1 MATMTETTSQTQTS
15 PPVTN
20 LQIVVDAADPHAQ
33 AKFWAAALGWTVE
46 RNPEFVQQMLDAGI
60 ATPDDVVEVDGQL
73 AWRTA
78 EALRHPD
85 HDRIR
90 ELGGAARM
98 LFQVVPEARTVKNRM
113 HVDVNVGRDNIDP
126 TVARLEAAGATVL
139 WKVDEPGAF
148 HTTMADPE
156 GNEFCVQ

>member
-1 MATMTETTSQTQTS
+1 MTDTAPETT

-20 LQIVVDAADPHAQ
+20 LQIVLDAADPHAQ
-33 AKFWAAALGWTVE
+33 ATFWAAALGWQVE
-46 RNPEFVQQMLDAGI
+46 RDPGFVQQMLDRGI

-90 ELGGAARM
+90 ELGGAARL
-98 LFQVVPEARTVKNRM
+98 LFQVVPEAKTVKNRM
-113 HVDVNVGRDNIDP
+113 HVDVNVGRDSIDA
-126 TVARLEAAGATVL
+126 TVARLEGLGARVL
-139 WKVDEPGAF
+139 RKVDQPGAF

>member
-1 MATMTETTSQTQTS
+1 MGPMTDTRPS

-20 LQIVVDAADPHAQ
+20 LQVVVDAADPHAQ
-33 AKFWAAALGWTVE
+33 ARFWAAALGWTVE
-46 RNPEFVQQMLDAGI
+46 RDPAFVQQMLDQGI

-90 ELGGAARM
+90 ALGGAARL
-98 LFQVVPEARTVKNRM
+98 LFQLVPEAKAAKNRV
-113 HVDVNVGRDNIDP
+113 HVDVNVGRDQID
-126 TVARLEAAGATVL
+126 ATVTRLTALGARVL
-139 WKVDEPGAF
+139 WTVDEPGAF

>member
-1 MATMTETTSQTQTS
+1 MTETTSQTPTS

-46 RNPEFVQQMLDAGI
+46 RNPEFVQQMLVAGI
-60 ATPDDVVEVDGQL
+60 ATSDDVVEVDGQL

-78 EALRHPD
+78 EALRHPE

-98 LFQVVPEARTVKNRM
+98 LFQVVPEAKTVKNRM
-113 HVDVNVGRDNIDP
+113 HVDVNVGRDSIDA
-126 TVARLEAAGATVL
+126 TVARLAALGATVL
-139 WKVDEPGAF
+139 WKVDEPGAL

>member
-1 MATMTETTSQTQTS
+1 MTETTSQTN
-15 PPVTN
+15 PRVTN
-20 LQIVVDAADPHAQ
+20 LQLVLDAADPHAQ
-33 AKFWAAALGWTVE
+33 ARFWAAALGWTVE
-46 RNPEFVQQMLDAGI
+46 RNPEFVQQMLDQGI
-60 ATPDDVVEVDGQL
+60 ATPDDVVEVDGLL

-85 HDRIR
+85 HDGIR

-98 LFQVVPEARTVKNRM
+98 LFQLVPEAKRVKNRM
-113 HVDVNVGRDNIDP
+113 HVDVNVGRDNIDA
-126 TVARLEAAGATVL
+126 TVARLEALGATVL

-148 HTTMADPE
+148 HTTLADPE

>member
-1 MATMTETTSQTQTS
+1 MTETSSQTS

-20 LQIVVDAADPHAQ
+20 LQLVLDAADPHAQ
-33 AKFWAAALGWTVE
+33 AKFWATALGWVVE
-46 RNPEFVQQMLDAGI
+46 RNEAFIRSMLDQGI
-60 ATPDDVVEVDGQL
+60 ARPDQVVEVDGEL
-73 AWRTA
+73 AWSTV
-78 EALRHPD
+78 EAVRHPE

-98 LFQVVPEARTVKNRM
+98 LFQSVPEAKTVKNRM
-113 HVDVNVGRDNIDP
+113 HLDVNVGRDSIDA
-126 TVARLEAAGATVL
+126 TVARLEALGATVL